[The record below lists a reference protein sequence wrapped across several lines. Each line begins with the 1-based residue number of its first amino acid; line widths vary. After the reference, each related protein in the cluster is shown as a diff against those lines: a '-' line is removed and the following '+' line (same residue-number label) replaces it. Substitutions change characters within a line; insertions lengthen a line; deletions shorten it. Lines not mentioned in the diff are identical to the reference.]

1 MFLLSLQRAS
11 EFLWVK
17 IIKQKLRTF
26 ILSKIGQTHHT
37 LLKIAVT
44 IIFIVHQKTEQI
56 FASKAKDCHLQQHS
70 LTKLAN
76 KGSIQKVPG
85 QGHAD
90 E

>member
-1 MFLLSLQRAS
+1 MF
-11 EFLWVK
+11 
-17 IIKQKLRTF
+17 
-26 ILSKIGQTHHT
+26 
-37 LLKIAVT
+37 
-44 IIFIVHQKTEQI
+44 HQKTEQI

-70 LTKLAN
+70 LAKLAN

>member
-11 EFLWVK
+11 GFLWVK
-17 IIKQKLRTF
+17 IIEQKLRT

-44 IIFIVHQKTEQI
+44 IIFIFHQKTEQI
-56 FASKAKDCHLQQHS
+56 FASKAKDCHMQQHS

-76 KGSIQKVPG
+76 KGSIKKVPG